1 MSMLSAA
8 VGAAAADSP
17 HRAALNDPVSEN
29 IDESRTNGDK
39 IDVNEFND

>member
-8 VGAAAADSP
+8 VGADSRQ
-17 HRAALNDPVSEN
+17 RAALNDPVSEN

-39 IDVNEFND
+39 IEVNEFND